1 MRHVQSVRFIGSFPQ
16 APPESELPEIAFVGR
31 SNVGKSSA
39 INVLLNRKKAARV
52 SQRPGRT
59 QSINIFDLDGEL
71 RFVDLPGY
79 GYAKV
84 PEHVRKAWGRMMR
97 GYLFNRPTL
106 KLVIVLVDGR
116 HEAQPLDLQ
125 MFASLREAGVPF
137 QAVATKVDH
146 IKKSK
151 KKVTLSR
158 LKVGLG
164 IPDLAHFSSV
174 TREGLDALWDHIEHG
189 CGLKRG

>member
-16 APPESELPEIAFVGR
+16 APPQTGLPEIAFVGR

-39 INVLLNRKKAARV
+39 INVLLNRRKAARV

-59 QSINIFDLDGEL
+59 QAINIFDLDGKL
-71 RFVDLPGY
+71 HFVDLPGY

-84 PEHVRKAWGRMMR
+84 PEHVRKDWGKMMR
-97 GYLFNRPTL
+97 GYLFNRPAL
-106 KLVIVLVDGR
+106 KLVVVLVDGR

-125 MFASLREAGVPF
+125 MFDALREAGVPF
-137 QAVATKVDH
+137 QAVATKVDR

-151 KKVTLSR
+151 KKATLSR
-158 LKVGLG
+158 LKGGLD
-164 IPDLAHFSSV
+164 IPGLVFFSSQ
-174 TREGLDALWDHIEHG
+174 TREGLDALWTCIDQAA
-189 CGLKRG
+189 GLG